1 MLHPKFN
8 KWSFFKESLSYQT
21 AADYVYI
28 SESNEN
34 WEKYFNRE
42 MIQPLV
48 DFVRCSDYKF
58 LEIISWNC
66 KTWCWCDFI
75 IREEK
80 GKNTVVTI

>member
-1 MLHPKFN
+1 MLLENRVSGGVPVYIISSCF
-8 KWSFFKESLSYQT
+8 ET
-21 AADYVYI
+21 AADYLYI

-58 LEIISWNC
+58 LEIIS
-66 KTWCWCDFI
+66 
-75 IREEK
+75 
-80 GKNTVVTI
+80 